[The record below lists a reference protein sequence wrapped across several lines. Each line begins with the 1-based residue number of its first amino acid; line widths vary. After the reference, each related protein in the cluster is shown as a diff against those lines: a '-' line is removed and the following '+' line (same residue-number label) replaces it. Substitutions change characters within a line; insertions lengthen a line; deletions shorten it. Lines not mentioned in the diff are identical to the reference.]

1 MSSVLETF
9 YLIFSSNADEVDEG
23 SKQAKKS
30 ADELEDS
37 LKDTDLQTKS
47 VGKSFLSLATAAAAA
62 LASLGAGAAVVTAA
76 LDAAAFAEDLRLS
89 SMAIDENI
97 EDIQAWG
104 EATRQFG
111 GDVTS
116 LQNTLTGLNNN
127 IRETAFTGEGSLSP
141 VLRRLG
147 VNIRDLSGNI
157 KTPLELLP
165 DLADAFARLSS
176 AEALHLG
183 TQLGLDQPTILLL
196 QKGHGEVERL
206 VNSER
211 AFGIVTKENAEAS
224 RKFTEQMRDTADI
237 FTHIKQRLAF
247 DTLPAMTWFYEK
259 LELVGEF
266 INENG
271 TLVQG
276 FFIAVAGAVT
286 AFYLPAMLRAAA
298 ATLAATWPILAIIA
312 IVAAL
317 AAEFALLYD
326 EVVNFINGQ
335 DSLIG
340 EAIKKWPMLGKV
352 IELIA
357 AGFSAS
363 SLGNAI
369 KFVIELAAKFFS
381 FFLAPP
387 GDRLKILADQLA
399 KIRSLLGFDTDLDMS
414 VTSDIAKGQA
424 AIAGASASPL
434 AAQTSNSIIANK
446 VGGNRSI
453 EMPITNLV
461 VQTQATDASGI
472 SSAITGTLQ
481 EQIRSAMFQFD
492 DGVES

>member
-340 EAIKKWPMLGKV
+340 EAIKKWPMLG
-352 IELIA
+352 
-357 AGFSAS
+357 
-363 SLGNAI
+363 NAI